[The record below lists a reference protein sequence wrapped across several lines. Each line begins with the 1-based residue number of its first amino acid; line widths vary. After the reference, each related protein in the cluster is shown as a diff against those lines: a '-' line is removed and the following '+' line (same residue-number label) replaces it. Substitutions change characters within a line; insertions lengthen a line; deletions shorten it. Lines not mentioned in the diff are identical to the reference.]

1 MATSSISANFDLTN
15 KSSAKSFVKALSA
28 APIGAKTKR
37 QENVTL
43 LTKQEALD
51 ILKKKNK

>member
-43 LTKQEALD
+43 LTKQEALS